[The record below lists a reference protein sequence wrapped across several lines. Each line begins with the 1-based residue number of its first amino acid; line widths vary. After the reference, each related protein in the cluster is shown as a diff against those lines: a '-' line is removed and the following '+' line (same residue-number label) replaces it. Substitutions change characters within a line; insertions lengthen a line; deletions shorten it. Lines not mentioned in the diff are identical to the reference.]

1 MKLLQIKKILYCLY
15 HPNFFYS
22 YIHGVC
28 PLFETIEIFKEIK
41 NLNMLIDVG
50 SNKGQFS
57 ILFKYYFPKAKII
70 SFEPQKEFLKIQKKI
85 LTDNVKFYPICLG
98 DKNEISYL
106 NITKKKD
113 SSSILKP
120 KILKDTIYE
129 IIKKKKVKT
138 KRLDDLIKLNY
149 TNNILIKLDVQG
161 FEKNVLMGS
170 RKNLKKIKYI
180 LIELSSSEI
189 YKNQHT
195 EKNIINFLKKK
206 KFQNYKKNK

>member
-70 SFEPQKEFLKIQKKI
+70 FFR
-85 LTDNVKFYPICLG
+85 T
-98 DKNEISYL
+98 
-106 NITKKKD
+106 
-113 SSSILKP
+113 
-120 KILKDTIYE
+120 
-129 IIKKKKVKT
+129 T
-138 KRLDDLIKLNY
+138 KRVFK
-149 TNNILIKLDVQG
+149 
-161 FEKNVLMGS
+161 
-170 RKNLKKIKYI
+170 
-180 LIELSSSEI
+180 
-189 YKNQHT
+189 
-195 EKNIINFLKKK
+195 KKK
-206 KFQNYKKNK
+206 KF